1 MDMDTGDVIRMP
13 LIDNL
18 LAFPPSGLTRYFQNA
33 QTLLNEEVQAD
44 NYSKLESFI
53 DPNLKGCEMAQV
65 LTTLFLAVGNPG
77 YVRPNEKSVRAN
89 NMAYK
94 DFALDM
100 LKTFG
105 KSFNPDAKTALQS
118 TVEAVVKA
126 GVDLDEIARK
136 MDSLFIRPPAYYYL
150 WIHSEVPIQYYER
163 ASLMARMLEVDSKS
177 VIVNPLCVWGIT
189 LAVCGRLYH
198 KGYRRMAAFTA
209 REHHS
214 DIATCMMVSGATEIE
229 VRDMPFIEHLD
240 RDLGYNRI
248 ICDLVD
254 LEKYAWPYVMDSVYA
269 SKRESVCVFALSVRC
284 MKDAEYYE
292 WRDDVARSYTVDQI
306 VKWEKCY
313 LVKIVRKRNSGS
325 KRTIFRDLA
334 RCKLSTA
341 IEGVKDRSTK
351 GSRLIRDGDWLI

>member
-1 MDMDTGDVIRMP
+1 MDMDTGDIIRMP
-13 LIDNL
+13 LMDEL
-18 LAFPPSGLTRYFQNA
+18 LSFKPQDLSRYFQNA
-33 QTLLNEEVQAD
+33 QALLGEEVQTD
-44 NYSKLESFI
+44 NYDKLETFMASR
-53 DPNLKGCEMAQV
+53 LKGCE
-65 LTTLFLAVGNPG
+65 
-77 YVRPNEKSVRAN
+77 
-89 NMAYK
+89 
-94 DFALDM
+94 
-100 LKTFG
+100 
-105 KSFNPDAKTALQS
+105 
-118 TVEAVVKA
+118 
-126 GVDLDEIARK
+126 
-136 MDSLFIRPPAYYYL
+136 
-150 WIHSEVPIQYYER
+150 
-163 ASLMARMLEVDSKS
+163 
-177 VIVNPLCVWGIT
+177 
-189 LAVCGRLYH
+189 RLYH

-240 RDLGYNRI
+240 RDLGYNRV

-269 SKRESVCVFALSVRC
+269 SKRESVCVFALSERC
-284 MKDAEYYE
+284 MKDAEYNE

-351 GSRLIRDGDWLI
+351 GSRLIRDGDWV